1 MKRSLISM
9 LTVVAAIV
17 ATPLVAK
24 ADAELD
30 AILDKAIKAHG
41 GADKIDKERASQS
54 RSKGTLEAN
63 GMTLDITQESV
74 TFKGKFKET
83 VSFSIGG
90 TDVTVIAG
98 FNGKD
103 GFVKANGMDVPLTDE
118 ITKELN
124 EASHLMKILK
134 PTTLKDKKLVEL
146 KSLGVVKFDT
156 KKLFGVKVTSKDRRD
171 CEVYFDT
178 ETGLL
183 TRVHRTVFDMEKS
196 KEVPEERIINEYQD
210 VDGMKLPKKILINRD
225 GKKHTELEVQEAK
238 FLDKVEDSTFE
249 KP

>member
-1 MKRSLISM
+1 MMRSLFSM
-9 LTVVAAIV
+9 LAVFAII

-24 ADAELD
+24 ADAEID
-30 AILDKAIKAHG
+30 AILEKAIKAHG
-41 GADKIDKERASQS
+41 GADKLDKERASQS
-54 RSKGTLEAN
+54 RAKGTLDVN
-63 GMTLDITQESV
+63 GMTLEITQESI

-83 VSFSIGG
+83 VSFSVGG

-98 FNGKD
+98 FDGKD

-118 ITKELN
+118 IKKELN
-124 EASHLMKILK
+124 EASHLMTILK
-134 PTTLKDKKLVEL
+134 PTVLKDKKLVEL
-146 KSLGVVKFDT
+146 KSLGEIKFDT

-178 ETGLL
+178 QTGLI
-183 TRVHRTVFDMEKS
+183 TRIHRTVFDMS
-196 KEVPEERIINEYQD
+196 QNKEVPEERIITEYSD
-210 VDGMKLPKKILINRD
+210 VDGIKVAKKILINRD